1 MAKMYQTPVYTKI
14 NSRWTVD
21 LTGEDETRK
30 HLEKKNIGEHLSDFE
45 VGKIVKA
52 RVKSPNMEEN
62 SVQETIIKVRTIYSK
77 T

>member
-30 HLEKKNIGEHLSDFE
+30 HLKKNNIGEHLSDFE
-45 VGKIVKA
+45 AGKIVKA
-52 RVKSPNMEEN
+52 
-62 SVQETIIKVRTIYSK
+62 
-77 T
+77 